1 MLRQR
6 LLLRLGLLVVG
17 FVAGAVVSIALLQ
30 SVLARIDQTNAL
42 ADQSLDDIHQAL
54 AATSELE
61 TIAMSPAS
69 EAGSQ
74 DARVSQSASHATGA
88 LANVASRFSQNL
100 QSGDMPADIARATTI
115 ATSIRDASSV
125 HTLSTSD
132 LQNRTSALKSA
143 MLALESS
150 TRLAISHEQSGTSKR
165 LRTLIIALTIA
176 ALVMTNVA
184 IIMLVRTA
192 NMILRPVEN
201 LLEGSRR
208 LANEQFDYRIKNAP
222 EGEFG
227 ELAGAYN
234 ALADQLALNE
244 QKKVK
249 ALQQLAVTLNHEVNN
264 VINAIELQLQIVNRR
279 ASLDSQLCARFADI
293 HANLERIAR
302 TIASL
307 RNVRRIVLTDY
318 MPGEP
323 MLDLQRSTAVED
335 LPITTRTSPSS
346 PASSQSV

>member
-17 FVAGAVVSIALLQ
+17 FVSGAVVSIALLQ
-30 SVLARIDQTNAL
+30 NVLARIDQTNAL

-54 AATSELE
+54 SATSELE
-61 TIAMSPAS
+61 SLAMRAAS
-69 EAGSQ
+69 DVGSQ
-74 DARVSQSASHATGA
+74 DAPIAQSAESAAGA
-88 LANVASRFSQNL
+88 LARVAARFSKSL
-100 QSGDMPADIARATTI
+100 QSGDMPADIARATSI
-115 ATSIRDASSV
+115 AASLRSDS
-125 HTLSTSD
+125 HTLALTPPE
-132 LQNRTSALKSA
+132 LQSRIAALKSA
-143 MLALESS
+143 MLTLESS

-234 ALADQLALNE
+234 TLADQLALNE

-249 ALQQLAVTLNHEVNN
+249 ALQHLAVTLNHEVNN

-323 MLDLQRSTAVED
+323 MLDLQRSTAVDD
-335 LPITTRTSPSS
+335 LPIATRTAPPS
-346 PASSQSV
+346 PAPSHPA